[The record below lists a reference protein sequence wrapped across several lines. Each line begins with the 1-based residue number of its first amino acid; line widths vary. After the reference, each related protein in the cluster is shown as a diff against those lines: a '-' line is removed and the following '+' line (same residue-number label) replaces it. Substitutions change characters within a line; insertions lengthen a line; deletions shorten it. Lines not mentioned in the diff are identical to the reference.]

1 MSEEIKKEQGSEQEG
16 VNSGLQL
23 SKEELEGLRFL
34 SEEAKQKK
42 LAAETQKRRQE
53 TLTNLKSQV
62 GDDVYKQL
70 EDNGLKELAE
80 QKPELLDT
88 PAGLSQAID
97 NIKLRMELKKEQP
110 PQEQQHQEEQEPG
123 KATGQG
129 AGNGERKIPDPKTP
143 EFMEMFSKGEIS
155 EKDIEEMEIPPET
168 KIFLLQNRPAQGNL
182 AQNNFFK

>member
-1 MSEEIKKEQGSEQEG
+1 MSEDNRRDEQGN

-23 SKEELEGLRFL
+23 SKDEIEGLKFL
-34 SEEAKQKK
+34 TEEAKQKK
-42 LAAETQKRRQE
+42 LVLEAEKKRKE
-53 TLTNLKSQV
+53 TLNNLKNQV

-70 EDNGLKELAE
+70 EENGLKELAE

-97 NIKLRMELKKEQP
+97 NIKLRMELKKNQP

-123 KATGQG
+123 KAAGQG
-129 AGNGERKIPDPKTP
+129 AGSGERKIPEPKTP

-155 EKDIEEMEIPPET
+155 EKDIEEMDIPPET
-168 KIFLLQNRPAQGNL
+168 KLFLFQNRPAQGNA